1 MKALSLCCLTH
12 HLLTTLHKDIAML
25 VLARKV
31 KEGVVIDNR
40 IKVTIVS
47 IVGNRVKIGVEAPKE
62 VNVRREELNL
72 LNTEGDVDEQ
82 SNSLSN

>member
-1 MKALSLCCLTH
+1 
-12 HLLTTLHKDIAML
+12 ML

-47 IVGNRVKIGVEAPKE
+47 IVGNRVKIGIEAPKE

-72 LNTEGDVDEQ
+72 LNTEGDVDEH